1 MKLVWLST
9 FLYFKEMDFLPLLR
23 TPDPSLFIPYL
34 SLEHTQ
40 THIPTQ
46 PELPFLNPYL
56 SFQPQLMF
64 QAIHESF

>member
-23 TPDPSLFIPYL
+23 TPDHSLFIPYL
-34 SLEHTQ
+34 SLKHIQ
-40 THIPTQ
+40 IHIPTQ
-46 PELPFLNPYL
+46 PKTSQK